1 MDGWFG
7 TLTCSMS
14 SNNHNNYTPKDF
26 LKQFIS
32 VRLLYFFMVNP
43 CLNPIHMQRDPEAW
57 YSLDSER
64 DASQSE
70 ICRQGKGRDKE
81 CILVRLLRF
90 CFAKTSTNRTI
101 VNLFRTHTPPSKKK
115 KLQMTSRELFTAM
128 QVRFSHVS
136 LRFVAPGWR
145 N

>member
-1 MDGWFG
+1 
-7 TLTCSMS
+7 MS

-32 VRLLYFFMVNP
+32 
-43 CLNPIHMQRDPEAW
+43 RDPEAW

-81 CILVRLLRF
+81 CI
-90 CFAKTSTNRTI
+90 I
-101 VNLFRTHTPPSKKK
+101 
-115 KLQMTSRELFTAM
+115 LQMTSRELFTAM
-128 QVRFSHVS
+128 QENGFFCALPMDPTRTYIECQPITKS
-136 LRFVAPGWR
+136 
-145 N
+145 